1 MSLDKTK
8 YEEKLKQ
15 INEELSNLNYYIN
28 DKNELVPKIK
38 SKNNKKYDTLSNYP
52 KILKLLC
59 KYIKINLYL
68 KYGMKKTRIISP
80 NKDYFWSSKLL
91 EKTSSHLINQ
101 LLIVIT
107 DPLND
112 AGIFSKSNLLYD
124 NINNGCIF
132 PLIELVENKN
142 YPLILLN
149 PKKNNIDE
157 YLENFWKI
165 YIKNNLKYL
174 HNIIIICQG
183 MSSLPLIRLLNK
195 QKRDFEENISK
206 IILINSKH
214 KKYYQVLDE
223 TLQKTFMN
231 KTVNYILSNEP
242 VGNLIYSNVNTLE

>member
-1 MSLDKTK
+1 MSIDRTK

-15 INEELSNLNYYIN
+15 IQEELSKLNYYIN
-28 DKNELVPKIK
+28 DKNELTPKIK
-38 SKNNKKYDTLSNYP
+38 SKTSKKYDTLSNYP
-52 KILKLLC
+52 QILKLLN
-59 KYIKINLYL
+59 KYIKLNLYL
-68 KYGMKKTRIISP
+68 KYGMKKTRILPP

-91 EKTSSHLINQ
+91 EKTSSHLINE

-149 PKKNNIDE
+149 PKKNNVDE

-183 MSSLPLIRLLNK
+183 MSSLPVIRLLNK
-195 QKRDFEENISK
+195 QKRDFQENVSK

-214 KKYYQVLDE
+214 KKYYQVFDE

-231 KTVNYILSNEP
+231 KTINYILSNEP